1 MSSSEGMLA
10 AVALVVVAA
19 SQLCEAHHDWA
30 ACFPLGRHVA
40 DQFAAEN
47 GLVVVSEVIP
57 DSNCFQL
64 THDHKAVGRT
74 RTKREAME
82 AARQVIAERRDIIDW
97 AEEQYPL
104 IRVKRSPPASG
115 RDRFR
120 ENSVVDDDGRG
131 GGSIMSMNDPMWSKM
146 WYLNREGGHNMDVE
160 GAWRQ
165 GFTGRGVA
173 VTILDDGIEKDH
185 PDLIQNYDPLAS
197 TDINDNDS
205 DPNPRYDYSDSNRH
219 GTRCAGQVA
228 ASPNNSLCAVGI
240 AFNAQIGGIRML
252 DGQVSDA
259 VEARS
264 LSYNPDHIDIYS
276 SSWGPNDDGKTV
288 DGPGKLAFRAFKN
301 GITRGR
307 EGKGSIF
314 VWASGNGGRYKDN
327 CNCDGY
333 ATSVYTITVSSTSE
347 SGQIPWYSEA
357 CSSTLATT
365 YSSGT
370 SSERQIVTTDLHHG
384 CTMKHTGT
392 SASAPMAAA
401 IIALALEANP
411 DLTWRDVQHI
421 IVRTSRPLDLKAP
434 DWTTNA
440 MGRKVSHSYGYGLMD
455 ATAMVSIARNWRMMP
470 KQMECT
476 VTSPYYYKEIPA
488 MGYETVTMEVDC
500 PRIKKL
506 EHVKSPIHVSA
517 GRKRGDLRIYLQS
530 PSGTR
535 STLLDVRP
543 HDFSSSGFI
552 DWPFMST
559 HFWGEDPSGT
569 WHLEVHNDAYSK
581 YASEA
586 KFFKWTLELLG
597 TEYDP
602 NDDNDDEK
610 FNVVRETPEEGIFG
624 RMAPEIKEDNEGDEV
639 PEVEEEQAT
648 TSTPPPPPPRGRVR
662 RGCISKQNRLCT
674 QNTKHCRTFDY
685 RNVASLMCEC
695 TPICLEVATLYGSGL
710 YNMQCNM
717 DDDES
722 QTARMI
728 TDSRKPPIY
737 CSFIP
742 FLGYKWSA

>member
-1 MSSSEGMLA
+1 MY
-10 AVALVVVAA
+10 
-19 SQLCEAHHDWA
+19 W
-30 ACFPLGRHVA
+30 
-40 DQFAAEN
+40 
-47 GLVVVSEVIP
+47 
-57 DSNCFQL
+57 
-64 THDHKAVGRT
+64 
-74 RTKREAME
+74 
-82 AARQVIAERRDIIDW
+82 
-97 AEEQYPL
+97 
-104 IRVKRSPPASG
+104 
-115 RDRFR
+115 
-120 ENSVVDDDGRG
+120 
-131 GGSIMSMNDPMWSKM
+131 
-146 WYLNREGGHNMDVE
+146 
-160 GAWRQ
+160 
-165 GFTGRGVA
+165 
-173 VTILDDGIEKDH
+173 
-185 PDLIQNYDPLAS
+185 
-197 TDINDNDS
+197 
-205 DPNPRYDYSDSNRH
+205 
-219 GTRCAGQVA
+219 
-228 ASPNNSLCAVGI
+228 
-240 AFNAQIGGIRML
+240 
-252 DGQVSDA
+252 VSDA
-259 VEARS
+259 VEAKS
-264 LSYNPDHIDIYS
+264 LSFNPEHIHIYS

-288 DGPGKLAFRAFKN
+288 DGPGKLASRAFQQ
-301 GITRGR
+301 GIYRGGD
-307 EGKGSIF
+307 GKGSIF

-455 ATAMVSIARNWRMMP
+455 ATAMVSLARNWRMMP
-470 KQMECT
+470 KQLECV

-488 MGYETVTMEVDC
+488 MGYETVTMEANC

-506 EHVKSPIHVSA
+506 EQLKSPIHVSA

-610 FNVVRETPEEGIFG
+610 FNVVCETAEEEEEGEQLFG
-624 RMAPEIKEDNEGDEV
+624 RMAPADVDEEI
-639 PEVEEEQAT
+639 PEAT
-648 TSTPPPPPPRGRVR
+648 TTSPPPPPSPPSPPRGRVR

-674 QNTKHCRTFDY
+674 QDTNQCRTFNY

-695 TPICLEVATLYGSGL
+695 TPNCLEVATLYGTGL
-710 YNMQCNM
+710 YNMQCDM
-717 DDDES
+717 EDASGDGPRATMS
-722 QTARMI
+722 A
-728 TDSRKPPIY
+728 KPPPIY
-737 CSFIP
+737 CSFIL
-742 FLGYKWSA
+742 FLDYEWSA